1 MSEIILKL
9 QDIFIRQKLSRYL
22 YHFNKN
28 ACKVTCIVNF
38 SYKWHYLSGRRAR
51 TVLGIYSFL
60 NYPIKNQLEDLRVF
74 SNLSAV

>member
-38 SYKWHYLSGRRAR
+38 SYKWHYLPGRRAR
-51 TVLGIYSFL
+51 TVFGINSSV
-60 NYPIKNQLEDLRVF
+60 NYPIKNQLEDL
-74 SNLSAV
+74 

>member
-28 ACKVTCIVNF
+28 TCKVTCIVNF
-38 SYKWHYLSGRRAR
+38 SYKWHYLYGRRAR
-51 TVLGIYSFL
+51 TVFGINLFV
-60 NYPIKNQLEDLRVF
+60 NYPIKNQLEDKRVF

>member
-51 TVLGIYSFL
+51 TVFGINLFV
-60 NYPIKNQLEDLRVF
+60 NYPIKNQLED
-74 SNLSAV
+74 

>member
-38 SYKWHYLSGRRAR
+38 SYKWQYLSGRRAG
-51 TVLGIYSFL
+51 TVFGINLFV
-60 NYPIKNQLEDLRVF
+60 NHPIQNQLEDLRVF

>member
-1 MSEIILKL
+1 MSEIILKF

-38 SYKWHYLSGRRAR
+38 SYKWQYLSGRRAK
-51 TVLGIYSFL
+51 TVFGINFFVS
-60 NYPIKNQLEDLRVF
+60 YPIKSQLED
-74 SNLSAV
+74 

>member
-1 MSEIILKL
+1 MLEIISKL
-9 QDIFIRQKLSRYL
+9 QDIFINQKLSRYP

-51 TVLGIYSFL
+51 TVFGINSFL